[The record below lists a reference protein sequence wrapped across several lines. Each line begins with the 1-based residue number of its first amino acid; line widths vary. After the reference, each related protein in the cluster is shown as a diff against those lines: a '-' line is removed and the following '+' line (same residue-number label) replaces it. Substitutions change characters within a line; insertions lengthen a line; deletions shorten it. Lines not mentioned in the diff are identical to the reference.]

1 MKMEDVR
8 YGRRPRARL
17 IYNPSS
23 GQEIMKKNVADVLD
37 KLESF
42 GYEASA
48 FQTTIEPKSAQNEA
62 SRATLEGFDLIVAAG
77 GDGTINEVVSGI
89 SPYSTRPK
97 LAIIPAGTTNDFA
110 RALKI
115 LRNNPLGAVDIIGK
129 QQTLQVDVGLAKTS
143 DKEKSE
149 YFINIAAGGALTEL
163 TYSVPSNMKTMF
175 GYLAYLSKGAELLP
189 RVKCERVRVTY
200 DGQIFEGDI
209 SMFFVALTNSVGGF
223 EKIAPDAKLDDGKFT
238 LIMVKTDEFFS
249 LMALLAMVANGSG
262 KHLNDVNVEYIKAS
276 HIEIE
281 PLENNHET
289 LINLDGEFGG
299 KAPVVF
305 DNLPNHIEM
314 YVNLDEINDDNYI
327 GDSEILAYEA
337 VAHKFVE
344 EAERVKGE
352 PAENTAE
359 NK

>member
-1 MKMEDVR
+1 MKER
-8 YGRRPRARL
+8 KLRARL

-23 GQEIMKKNVADVLD
+23 GQEIMKKNVADVLE

-48 FQTTIEPKSAQNEA
+48 FQTKISPKSAEIEA
-62 SRATLEGFDLIVAAG
+62 KRATQDGFDLIVAAG

-89 SPYSTRPK
+89 SGNEKRPK

-115 LRNNPLGAVDIIGK
+115 PRNNPIDAVDIIGK
-129 QQTLQVDVGLAKTS
+129 NQTLKVDVGVATPIGKDS
-143 DKEKSE
+143 K

-163 TYSVPSNMKTMF
+163 TYSVPSNLKTMF

-189 RVKCERVRVTY
+189 RVKCEKVRVTH
-200 DGQIFEGDI
+200 DQGVFEGKM

-238 LIMVKTDEFFS
+238 LILVKTDKLFE
-249 LMALLAMVANGSG
+249 LIALLGMVANGSG
-262 KHLNDVNVEYIKAS
+262 KHVNDVNVEYIKTS
-276 HIEIE
+276 HLKVE
-281 PLENNHET
+281 PLEQKRPT

-299 KAPVVF
+299 EAPVEF
-305 DNLPNHIEM
+305 DNLKNHIEM
-314 YVNLDEINDDNYI
+314 FVNLDEINDLNYI
-327 GDSEILAYEA
+327 GDDEETLAFEA
-337 VAHKFVE
+337 VAQKFAE
-344 EAERVKGE
+344 EADRMKSE
-352 PAENTAE
+352 
-359 NK
+359 